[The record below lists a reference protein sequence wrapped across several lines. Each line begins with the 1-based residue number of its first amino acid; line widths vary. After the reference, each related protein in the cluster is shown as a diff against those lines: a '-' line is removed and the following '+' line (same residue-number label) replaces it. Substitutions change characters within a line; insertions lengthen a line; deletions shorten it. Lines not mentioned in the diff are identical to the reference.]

1 MFNINFFSKKS
12 LKRHPIAL
20 KIKNKSLKEILFSF
34 QLQCKC
40 LRKKTWYGVT
50 HILCRTLRLLKC
62 IHIIQSE
69 MSFHFFR
76 AVTCTAPGYTY
87 NRYFGCLRYV
97 VIPSPINAEAASQ
110 FCANEGGQLLLLNS
124 DEEVEEL
131 RRLIGMSSAL
141 GWKLF
146 DKWNSDDS

>member
-87 NRYFGCLRYV
+87 NCYFGCYCFV
-97 VIPSPINAEAASQ
+97 THPSPVNAEVASQ
-110 FCANEGGQLLLLNS
+110 LCANDGGRLLLLNS
-124 DEEVEEL
+124 DEEMEEL
-131 RRLIGMSSAL
+131 RRLLGMSRTL
-141 GWKLF
+141 GWNPF
-146 DKWNSDDS
+146 DKWNTDVS